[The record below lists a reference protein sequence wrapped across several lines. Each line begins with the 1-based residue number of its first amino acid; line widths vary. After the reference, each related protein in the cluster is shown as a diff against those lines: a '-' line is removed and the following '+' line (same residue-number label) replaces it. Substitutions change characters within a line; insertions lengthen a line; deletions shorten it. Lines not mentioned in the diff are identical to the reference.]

1 MSRRDRGGCPYVRD
15 EATADARPT
24 DDPVEHERLVGDRG
38 SGLVAGIAFMF
49 AFTFLGL
56 VWVARDVD
64 RGISNQSAASSIA
77 FQAARS
83 GAQSAR
89 VDDLRRGELGGLDPD
104 AARAA
109 AGATASQLF
118 ASYRVAGSV
127 TSIDVDLANSKV
139 TVTVT
144 ITDGS
149 KTVTGVGAAEAV
161 AVQ

>member
-1 MSRRDRGGCPYVRD
+1 
-15 EATADARPT
+15 
-24 DDPVEHERLVGDRG
+24 
-38 SGLVAGIAFMF
+38 VAGIAFMF

-64 RGISNQSAASSIA
+64 RGISNQSAATSIA

-83 GAQSAR
+83 GAQAAR
-89 VDDLRRGELGGLDPD
+89 VDGVRDGEFEQLDPV

-109 AGATASQLF
+109 AASTASQLF

-127 TSIDVDLANSKV
+127 ASIEVDLVTSKV
-139 TVTVT
+139 IVTVT

-149 KTVTGVGAAEAV
+149 KTVTGVGAAAAV
-161 AVQ
+161 EVS

>member
-1 MSRRDRGGCPYVRD
+1 MNADVEQSRRFDGRD
-15 EATADARPT
+15 
-24 DDPVEHERLVGDRG
+24 DRG

-64 RGISNQSAASSIA
+64 RGISNQSAATSIA

-83 GAQSAR
+83 GAQAAR
-89 VDDLRRGELGGLDPD
+89 VDDVRSGELDVLDAD

-109 AGATASQLF
+109 ASTTAAQLIG
-118 ASYRVAGSV
+118 SYQVDGSIAA
-127 TSIDVDLANSKV
+127 IDVDLAASKV
-139 TVTVT
+139 TVTIT
-144 ITDGS
+144 IVDGT

-161 AVQ
+161 AVR

>member
-1 MSRRDRGGCPYVRD
+1 MTLEDHAPAALDWCD
-15 EATADARPT
+15 
-24 DDPVEHERLVGDRG
+24 DRG

-64 RGISNQSAASSIA
+64 RGISNQSAATSIA

-83 GAQSAR
+83 GAQAASVEDVR
-89 VDDLRRGELGGLDPD
+89 DGDLVNLDAD

-109 AGATASQLF
+109 AGATATLLF
-118 ASYRVAGSV
+118 SSY
-127 TSIDVDLANSKV
+127 DVDGSIAAIEIDDIDGKV
-139 TVTVT
+139 TVTVR
-144 ITDGS
+144 IVDGS

-161 AVQ
+161 GVS

>member
-1 MSRRDRGGCPYVRD
+1 MSRAESNGSPRSHRDR
-15 EATADARPT
+15 TAGD
-24 DDPVEHERLVGDRG
+24 RLAGDRG
-38 SGLVAGIAFMF
+38 SGLVAGIALMF

-83 GAQSAR
+83 GAQAAH
-89 VDDLRRGELGGLDPD
+89 VDDLRRGELEVLDPD

-109 AGATASQLF
+109 ANSTASQLF
-118 ASYRVAGSV
+118 ASYRVAGAV
-127 TSIDVDLANSKV
+127 TSIDIDLANSKV

-144 ITDGS
+144 ISDGS

-161 AVQ
+161 EVR

>member
-1 MSRRDRGGCPYVRD
+1 VTVAPQDRF
-15 EATADARPT
+15 DAR
-24 DDPVEHERLVGDRG
+24 DDRG

-64 RGISNQSAASSIA
+64 RGISNQSAATSIA

-83 GAQSAR
+83 GAQAAL
-89 VDDLRRGELGGLDPD
+89 VDDVRGGDLERLDPV

-109 AGATASQLF
+109 ANSIAGQLF
-118 ASYRVAGSV
+118 SSYRVAGSV
-127 TSIDVDLANSKV
+127 TSIDVDLAASKV

-149 KTVTGVGAAEAV
+149 KTVVGVGAAEAV
-161 AVQ
+161 GVP

>member
-1 MSRRDRGGCPYVRD
+1 MTVAVRRGRRFDPREDRG
-15 EATADARPT
+15 A
-24 DDPVEHERLVGDRG
+24 
-38 SGLVAGIAFMF
+38 GLVAGIAFIF

-83 GAQSAR
+83 GAQAAL
-89 VDDLRRGELGGLDPD
+89 VDDVRGGDLTALDPG

-109 AGATASQLF
+109 ASATAAQLI
-118 ASYRVAGSV
+118 AGYGVDGSV
-127 TSIDVDLANSKV
+127 TTIHVDSSVGKV

-144 ITDGS
+144 IVDGS
-149 KTVTGVGAAEAV
+149 KTVIGVGAAEAV
-161 AVQ
+161 GVS

>member
-1 MSRRDRGGCPYVRD
+1 MSFAPEQRPVTTRRLDR
-15 EATADARPT
+15 
-24 DDPVEHERLVGDRG
+24 DDDRG

-83 GAQSAR
+83 GAQAAR
-89 VDDLRRGELGGLDPD
+89 VDDVRGGNFEGLDAV

-109 AGATASQLF
+109 ANSTASRLF
-118 ASYRVAGSV
+118 ASYRVMGAV
-127 TSIDVDLANSKV
+127 TSVDVDLATSKV
-139 TVTVT
+139 VVTVT

-161 AVQ
+161 EVP

>member
-1 MSRRDRGGCPYVRD
+1 MTVAGPSTQPRADSRRL
-15 EATADARPT
+15 AD
-24 DDPVEHERLVGDRG
+24 DGG
-38 SGLVAGIAFMF
+38 SGLVAGIALMF

-64 RGISNQSAASSIA
+64 RGISNQSAATSIA

-83 GAQSAR
+83 GAQAAR
-89 VDDLRRGELGGLDPD
+89 VDDVRSGELEALDPT
-104 AARAA
+104 AARSAA
-109 AGATASQLF
+109 NATASQLF
-118 ASYRVAGSV
+118 TSYGVAGSV
-127 TSIDVDLANSKV
+127 TAIDIDLDDSKI

-161 AVQ
+161 QVE

>member
-1 MSRRDRGGCPYVRD
+1 MTLAPSP
-15 EATADARPT
+15 
-24 DDPVEHERLVGDRG
+24 DPSGQTRFAAGDDRG

-64 RGISNQSAASSIA
+64 RGISNQSAATSIA

-83 GAQSAR
+83 GAQAAQ
-89 VDDLRRGELGGLDPD
+89 VDDLRGGDFEGLDPM

-109 AGATASQLF
+109 AGSTAAQLF
-118 ASYRVAGSV
+118 SSYGVAGSV
-127 TSIDVDLANSKV
+127 TSIEVDLSASKV
-139 TVTVT
+139 IVTVT

-149 KTVTGVGAAEAV
+149 KTVVGVGAAEAV
-161 AVQ
+161 EVA

>member
-1 MSRRDRGGCPYVRD
+1 MS
-15 EATADARPT
+15 ATERIT
-24 DDPVEHERLVGDRG
+24 DDRG

-64 RGISNQSAASSIA
+64 RGISNQSAATSIA

-83 GAQSAR
+83 GAQAAQI
-89 VDDLRRGELGGLDPD
+89 DDLRRGDLERLDPVAART

-109 AGATASQLF
+109 AAQLF

-127 TSIDVDLANSKV
+127 SSVEIDLPNSKV
-139 TVTVT
+139 IVTVT
-144 ITDGS
+144 IVDGS
-149 KTVTGVGAAEAV
+149 KAVTGVGAAEAV
-161 AVQ
+161 QVP

>member
-1 MSRRDRGGCPYVRD
+1 MSRHVLGGCPPVSCDQAAD
-15 EATADARPT
+15 ERPR
-24 DDPVEHERLVGDRG
+24 DDPFDGGRLAGDRG
-38 SGLVAGIAFMF
+38 SGLVAGIALLF

-83 GAQSAR
+83 GAQAAR
-89 VDDLRRGELGGLDPD
+89 VDDLRRGDLDGLDPD

-109 AGATASQLF
+109 ATATASQLF

-144 ITDGS
+144 IIDGS

-161 AVQ
+161 EVQ

>member
-1 MSRRDRGGCPYVRD
+1 MIDADEFHGDEPEHRTSASRLRVAD
-15 EATADARPT
+15 E
-24 DDPVEHERLVGDRG
+24 RG

-64 RGISNQSAASSIA
+64 RGISNQSAATSIA

-83 GAQSAR
+83 GAQAAR
-89 VDDLRRGELGGLDPD
+89 IDDVRAGEFQGLDPA

-109 AGATASQLF
+109 ANSTAAQLF
-118 ASYRVAGSV
+118 ASYGVAGAV
-127 TSIDVDLANSKV
+127 ASIEIDLDVSKV
-139 TVTVT
+139 IVTVT

-161 AVQ
+161 EVS

>member
-1 MSRRDRGGCPYVRD
+1 MTVVP
-15 EATADARPT
+15 PT
-24 DDPVEHERLVGDRG
+24 STTCGTRFAAGDDRG

-64 RGISNQSAASSIA
+64 RGISNQSAATSIA

-83 GAQSAR
+83 GAQAAR
-89 VDDLRRGELGGLDPD
+89 IDDVRGGDFEGLDPVQ
-104 AARAA
+104 ARAA
-109 AGATASQLF
+109 AGSTASQLF
-118 ASYRVAGSV
+118 TSYGVDGSV
-127 TSIDVDLANSKV
+127 TSIEVDLAASKV
-139 TVTVT
+139 IVTVT

-161 AVQ
+161 EVA